1 MTATALRRLI
11 EALLIATLGGIAFD
25 RFGVPA
31 GLISGAM
38 VAVAVAAVAGRPVA
52 VPPPVQRVA
61 FVCIGITLGSVVTP
75 ETLHGL
81 TAYPVSIT
89 ILVLCTICMTAA
101 ATLYLH
107 RVHRWSPLAALF
119 GASPGALAQVIA
131 LSADTGVD
139 LRAVAI
145 VQSVRVVLLTI
156 GLPSILAAFGLA
168 ADMSAMRGMTHAAS
182 LSDLAILIVA
192 SLIPALVLQRVG
204 FTGGALFG
212 AMLGSGALH
221 GTGFIQ
227 GGFPWWVTGG
237 AAIVLGAITGSRFAG
252 TTLRML
258 MNYLAAAIGSFS
270 AAMIVAGVFMV
281 IAAASV
287 DVPIADIVIAFAP
300 GAQDTMM
307 MLALVL
313 NLDPVFVGIHHIS
326 RFMLVSLSIPFV
338 ARFLTRPGDQT

>member
-1 MTATALRRLI
+1 MTVTMLGRLL
-11 EALLIATLGGIAFD
+11 EALLIAAIGGIVFD
-25 RFGVPA
+25 RLGVPA
-31 GLISGAM
+31 GLISGSM
-38 VAVAVAAVAGRPVA
+38 IAVACAAIVGRPVA
-52 VPPPVQRVA
+52 VPPAVQRVA

-75 ETLHGL
+75 ATLHGL

-89 ILVLCTICMTAA
+89 ILVLCTIGMTASA
-101 ATLYLH
+101 AFYLQ

-168 ADMSAMRGMTHAAS
+168 ADMSAIRGMTHAAS
-182 LSDLAILIVA
+182 LTDLLLLIVA
-192 SLIPALVLQRVG
+192 SVIPALLLQRVG

-212 AMLGSGALH
+212 AMLGSGVLH
-221 GTGFIQ
+221 GTGYIQ
-227 GGFPWWVTGG
+227 GGFPWWVTGS

-258 MNYLAAAIGSFS
+258 MNYLAAAVGSFS
-270 AAMIVAGVFMV
+270 AAMVVAGAFMLLT
-281 IAAASV
+281 AALV
-287 DVPIADIVIAFAP
+287 KVPTADIVIAFAP

-338 ARFLTRPGDQT
+338 ARYLARPDKN

>member
-1 MTATALRRLI
+1 
-11 EALLIATLGGIAFD
+11 
-25 RFGVPA
+25 
-31 GLISGAM
+31 
-38 VAVAVAAVAGRPVA
+38 
-52 VPPPVQRVA
+52 
-61 FVCIGITLGSVVTP
+61 
-75 ETLHGL
+75 
-81 TAYPVSIT
+81 
-89 ILVLCTICMTAA
+89 
-101 ATLYLH
+101 LH

-156 GLPSILAAFGLA
+156 GLPSILAAFGLV

-182 LSDLAILIVA
+182 LTDLLLLIVA
-192 SLIPALVLQRVG
+192 SVIPAVLLQRVG

-212 AMLGSGALH
+212 AMLGSAVLH
-221 GTGFIQ
+221 GTGYIQ
-227 GGFPWWVTGG
+227 GGFPWWVTGS
-237 AAIVLGAITGSRFAG
+237 AAIVLGAITGARFAG

-258 MNYLAAAIGSFS
+258 LNYLAAAVGSFS
-270 AAMIVAGVFMV
+270 AAMVVAGAFMLLT
-281 IAAASV
+281 AALV
-287 DVPIADIVIAFAP
+287 EVPTADIVIAFAP

-313 NLDPVFVGIHHIS
+313 NLDPVFVGIHHVS

-338 ARFLTRPGDQT
+338 ARFLARPDEKI